1 MGGQFFQAI
10 GRPVPAALIAMS
22 RQILLFIPFLLV
34 FPLFWGLPGIY
45 AAAPASDVLTTL
57 IALPLVLRQL
67 RELRRR
73 EEETPEAAP

>member
-1 MGGQFFQAI
+1 M
-10 GRPVPAALIAMS
+10 PAALIALS

-45 AAAPASDVLTTL
+45 AAAPASDVLTML

-67 RELRRR
+67 RILRRR
-73 EEETPEAAP
+73 EDDVPEAVP